1 MTSLFNSKIFASLSI
16 DRQNKIKSAILDP
29 INTELVEQLSS
40 YVSVI
45 DDVDEPSEDNTDN
58 TDNTE
63 NTVEPT
69 EEGNV
74 DDESVAEDKVAENKV
89 AEKPATGSDISE
101 ESVEPQSEKDE
112 PIQSCCEEPTNEEV
126 LANIDESIESS
137 EDGTHLNLAE
147 IKDKL
152 NESECTQG
160 VTRVQFIASDM
171 NEVWIYYKDDV
182 NVNMVLSSVID
193 IISNMYSELEFNRV
207 ARSYNAIVFETQLSI
222 SSTVINL
229 E

>member
-40 YVSVI
+40 YVSVM
-45 DDVDEPSEDNTDN
+45 DDVDEPSEDNT
-58 TDNTE
+58 E
-63 NTVEPT
+63 NIVEPT
-69 EEGNV
+69 EEDNV
-74 DDESVAEDKVAENKV
+74 DDESVVEDKVAEDKVAKE
-89 AEKPATGSDISE
+89 PATGSDISE
-101 ESVEPQSEKDE
+101 ESVEPQSEE
-112 PIQSCCEEPTNEEV
+112 NESVQSCCEEPTNEEV

-137 EDGTHLNLAE
+137 EDGTQLNLAE

-152 NESECTQG
+152 NENECTQG

-229 E
+229 EQNEQ

>member
-29 INTELVEQLSS
+29 VNTELVEQLSS

-45 DDVDEPSEDNTDN
+45 DDVDEPSG
-58 TDNTE
+58 DNTE

-74 DDESVAEDKVAENKV
+74 DDESVVEDEVVE
-89 AEKPATGSDISE
+89 EPDTESDVSE
-101 ESVEPQSEKDE
+101 ESVEPQSEEDE
-112 PIQSCCEEPTNEEV
+112 AIESSFEESTNEEV
-126 LANIDESIESS
+126 LANTDESIESS
-137 EDGTHLNLAE
+137 ENETQLDLAE

-152 NESECTQG
+152 NENECTQG

-182 NVNMVLSSVID
+182 NVNMVLSNVID

-229 E
+229 EQNEQ